1 MDGTNHKTL
10 RRRAR
15 LGAAITLAGI
25 GALTVVAGAMNGQPA
40 STSTAIA
47 ATPVPTPRPTATPIC
62 PVDRRV
68 SVTVELASQPASLFG
83 DLAMEG
89 ALARAQNL
97 ARQACEK
104 KKVVGQKAPVPRLL
118 SMDVG
123 IDWAGSTADVRV
135 AAAGLRP
142 RPSASPAPTRT
153 PRPGADLAG
162 QWPARFLARGVADYC
177 CVPVP

>member
-10 RRRAR
+10 TRRRR
-15 LGAAITLAGI
+15 LGAAITLVGL
-25 GALTVVAGAMNGQPA
+25 GALTAIGGALEWAPV
-40 STSTAIA
+40 STPRAIA

-62 PVDRRV
+62 PPDRRV

-104 KKVVGQKAPVPRLL
+104 QKIAGQQAPVPRLL

-123 IDWAGSTADVRV
+123 VDWAGSAANVRAEG
-135 AAAGLRP
+135 AALRP
-142 RPSASPAPTRT
+142 RSSATPAPTRT